1 MNATRASRSQQRR
14 ADVQQPEGC
23 FLMRSYLLR
32 RLALILPVVL
42 GVATFVFLI
51 IHLVPGDPV
60 ELMLGETAQQ
70 ADKAELRK
78 ELGLDQP
85 LIEQYAA
92 FLGRA
97 LRGNLGRSLHY
108 GQSVA
113 SLIAAR
119 LPATLE
125 LALASMLVAVIIAL
139 PAGILS
145 ATRPNSWA
153 DNAAMVG
160 ALLGVSMPNFWL
172 GPLLIIVFSLKLG
185 WLPIVGRE
193 GPAHLVLPA
202 VTLGTALA
210 AILTRM
216 TRSTLLEVIQ
226 DNYIV
231 TARAKGLSER
241 RVIWKHALTN
251 ALIPV
256 LTVMGL
262 QFGALLS
269 GSIIVETIFSW
280 PGVGRL
286 TIQAILARDYPLV
299 QGCILVI
306 ALGYVLASLLVDCLY
321 ACVDPRIRYGR
332 P

>member
-1 MNATRASRSQQRR
+1 
-14 ADVQQPEGC
+14 
-23 FLMRSYLLR
+23 MRNYLLK
-32 RLALILPVVL
+32 RLLLILPVVL

-60 ELMLGETAQQ
+60 DVMLGEMAQP
-70 ADKAELRK
+70 ADRAQLRE

-85 LIEQYAA
+85 LLKQYAV

-97 LRGNLGRSLHY
+97 FRGNLGRSLHY
-108 GQSVA
+108 RQSVA
-113 SLIAAR
+113 SLIGAR

-125 LALASMLVAVIIAL
+125 LALASMVVAIAIAL
-139 PAGILS
+139 PTGILS

-153 DNAAMVG
+153 DHTAMVG

-172 GPLLIIVFSLKLG
+172 GPLLIIAFSLKLG
-185 WLPIVGRE
+185 WLPVAGRE
-193 GPAHLVLPA
+193 GLAHLVLPA

-216 TRSTLLEVIQ
+216 TRSALLEVIQ
-226 DNYIV
+226 ENYIV
-231 TARAKGLSER
+231 TARAKGLTER
-241 RVIWKHALTN
+241 CVIWRHALSN

-256 LTVMGL
+256 VTVMGL

-306 ALGYVLASLLVDCLY
+306 ALGYVLANLLVDCLY
-321 ACVDPRIRYGR
+321 SYIDPRIRYGR